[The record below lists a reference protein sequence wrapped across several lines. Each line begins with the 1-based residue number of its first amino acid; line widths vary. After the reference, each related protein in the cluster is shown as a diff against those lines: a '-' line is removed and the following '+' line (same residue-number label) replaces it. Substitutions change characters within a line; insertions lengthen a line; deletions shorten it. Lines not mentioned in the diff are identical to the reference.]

1 MIKLKAPRIYHL
13 PWSEVLSADD
23 KRIRHNN
30 MFEGKDVVVTV
41 KVDGSNISL
50 YNDGTF
56 HSRSLN
62 SSRQH
67 ESNDYLHSWWANKLY
82 SDMYVM
88 AIHSRW
94 PNLRLVGENMY
105 ATHTIS
111 YNNLEDIFLLHSA
124 WNGTTCLSWEDTLNI
139 CFLLNITPVPVL
151 YKGPYDEDK
160 IKSFNT
166 LDKYRDDVV
175 EGYIIRNSNEY
186 DYNQSDFNIAKFVS
200 NRFVIKDDK
209 HWTLNGFK
217 KNTVAYV

>member
-30 MFEGKDVVVTV
+30 MFNGKDVVVTV
-41 KVDGSNISL
+41 KYDGSGISL

-56 HSRSLN
+56 HSRSIQ

-82 SDMYVM
+82 TDNYV
-88 AIHSRW
+88 ILHNKW

-111 YNNLEDIFLLHSA
+111 YNNLEDVFLLHSA
-124 WNGTTCLSWEDTLNI
+124 WNGTTCLSWNDTLTI
-139 CFLLNITPVPVL
+139 CTLLNITPVPVL
-151 YKGPYDEDK
+151 YKGLYKEDIVK
-160 IKSFNT
+160 GYNT
-166 LDKYRDDVV
+166 LDRYRDDIV
-175 EGYIIRNSNEY
+175 EGYIIRNSDEY
-186 DYNQSDFNIAKFVS
+186 LYNDSDFNIAKFVS
-200 NRFVIKDDK
+200 SRFVIKNDK
-209 HWTLNGFK
+209 HWTLNGLRR
-217 KNTVAYV
+217 NNVSYV

>member
-30 MFEGKDVVVTV
+30 MFDGKDVVVTV
-41 KVDGSNISL
+41 KYDGSNISL
-50 YNDGTF
+50 YNDGSF

-88 AIHSRW
+88 AIYSRW
-94 PNLRLVGENMY
+94 PNLRLVGENMC
-105 ATHTIS
+105 AVHTIS
-111 YNNLEDIFLLHSA
+111 YNNLEDVFLLHSA
-124 WNGTTCLSWEDTLNI
+124 WNGTTCLSWKDTLNI
-139 CFLLNITPVPVL
+139 CFALNITSVPVL
-151 YKGPYDEDK
+151 YKGPYNEAK
-160 IKSFNT
+160 IKCYNT

-175 EGYIIRNSNEY
+175 EGYVVRSSNSYE
-186 DYNQSDFNIAKFVS
+186 YNQSDFNIAKFVS
-200 NRFVIKDDK
+200 NRFIIKDDK
-209 HWTLNGFK
+209 HWALNGLK
-217 KNTVAYV
+217 RNKIKAV

>member
-30 MFEGKDVVVTV
+30 MFDGKDVVVTV

-56 HSRSLN
+56 HSKSIQ

-67 ESNDYLHSWWANKLY
+67 DSNDYLHRWCANKLY
-82 SDMYVM
+82 TDNYMLL
-88 AIHSRW
+88 HNKW

-105 ATHTIS
+105 MTHTIN
-111 YNNLEDIFLLHSA
+111 YNNLEDVFLLHSA

-139 CFLLNITPVPVL
+139 CFILNITPVPVL
-151 YKGPYDEDK
+151 YKGIYDETK
-160 IKSFNT
+160 VKSFNT
-166 LDKYRDDVV
+166 LDKYRDDIV
-175 EGYIIRNSNEY
+175 EGYVVRNNNEY
-186 DYNQSDFNIAKFVS
+186 QYNDSNFNIAKFVS
-200 NRFVIKDDK
+200 SRFVIKSDK
-209 HWTLNGFK
+209 HWALNGLRR
-217 KNTVAYV
+217 NNVRVV

>member
-30 MFEGKDVVVTV
+30 MFDGKDVVVTV

-56 HSRSLN
+56 HSKSIQ

-67 ESNDYLHSWWANKLY
+67 DSNDYLHRWWANKLY
-82 SDMYVM
+82 TDNYMLL
-88 AIHSRW
+88 HNKW

-105 ATHTIS
+105 MTHTIN
-111 YNNLEDIFLLHSA
+111 YNNLEDVFLLHSA

-139 CFLLNITPVPVL
+139 CFILNITPVPVL
-151 YKGPYDEDK
+151 YKGIYDETK
-160 IKSFNT
+160 VKSFNT
-166 LDKYRDDVV
+166 LDRYRDDIV
-175 EGYIIRNSNEY
+175 EGYIVRNSDEY
-186 DYNQSDFNIAKFVS
+186 LYNDSNYNIAKFVS
-200 NRFVIKDDK
+200 SRFVIKDDK
-209 HWTLNGFK
+209 HWALNGIRR
-217 KNTVAYV
+217 NNISYV